1 MLWLVDLENA
11 CMSEVILTQKYHMVG
26 FFFFTFSQVKILFS
40 TFLNSY
46 EQSMTLI
53 YLMVECLNGLY
64 LKLLTR
70 HNLVRLQVFN
80 KGKVHDIHTD
90 IHGHR

>member
-1 MLWLVDLENA
+1 
-11 CMSEVILTQKYHMVG
+11 MSEVILTQKYHNG
-26 FFFFTFSQVKILFS
+26 RILFFTSID

-46 EQSMTLI
+46 KQSMTLTF
-53 YLMVECLNGLY
+53 LMVECLNGLN

-80 KGKVHDIHTD
+80 KGEVHDIHA
-90 IHGHR
+90 